1 MSTHRYSTR
10 CHWSGDTGL
19 GWEGYDRAHTA
30 EAPPAEQPLT
40 LTTGE
45 ALGDPSQLNPEQLL
59 VMAASSCQLL
69 WFLHVAAKAR
79 LEVIEY
85 EDQAE
90 GEMPEDDPP
99 VRVTRIVLRPRI
111 VLRQGPSEERVR
123 QLVELAH
130 QHCYIANSLT
140 TEVALEPTV
149 EFAASS
155 PPR

>member
-1 MSTHRYSTR
+1 
-10 CHWSGDTGL
+10 
-19 GWEGYDRAHTA
+19 
-30 EAPPAEQPLT
+30 
-40 LTTGE
+40 
-45 ALGDPSQLNPEQLL
+45 
-59 VMAASSCQLL
+59 
-69 WFLHVAAKAR
+69 VAAKAR

-111 VLRQGPSEERVR
+111 VLRAGPSEERVR

-155 PPR
+155 APR